1 MSQEDQVI
9 SDDKTIDSVD
19 GVNDNKENEALAN
32 HSKRLLAEA
41 KKAKE
46 EARTA
51 KAEIE
56 KLRQAEL
63 EAKGKDKELV
73 ESLRKQLSEKD
84 NETKSMKQNF
94 AFNLYSK
101 AVMHELE
108 KAGAIDPDL
117 LLGQIDINSVEMND
131 DFSFNL
137 DDIKREVLNLAS
149 KKPKQFQKRVVDVK
163 DGVPKKVESS
173 NTTDL
178 SKMTLAQKMQKLS
191 ELTAQGAY
199 NKK

>member
-1 MSQEDQVI
+1 MGEEDQVLSEDKTVI
-9 SDDKTIDSVD
+9 SDDSI
-19 GVNDNKENEALAN
+19 NDNKDTEALAN
-32 HSKRLLAEA
+32 HSKRLLAET

-46 EARTA
+46 ESRVA
-51 KAEIE
+51 KAEVE
-56 KLRQAEL
+56 KFRQAEL
-63 EAKGKDKELV
+63 ESKGKDKELV
-73 ESLRKQLSEKD
+73 ESLRKQLSDKD

-101 AVMHELE
+101 AVTHELD

-131 DFSFNL
+131 DFTFNL
-137 DDIKREVLNLAS
+137 DDIKREVLNLVS
-149 KKPKQFQKRVVDVK
+149 KKPKQFQKRVVEVR
-163 DGVPKKVESS
+163 DGIPKKVESS
-173 NTTDL
+173 TTTDL

-191 ELTAQGAY
+191 ELTTQGAY